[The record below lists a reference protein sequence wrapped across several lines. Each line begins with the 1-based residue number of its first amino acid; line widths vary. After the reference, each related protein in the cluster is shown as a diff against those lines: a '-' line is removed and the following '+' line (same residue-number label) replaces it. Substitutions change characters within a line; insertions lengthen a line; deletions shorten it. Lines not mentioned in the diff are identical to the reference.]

1 MNELQ
6 CRLRT
11 GFPCSEFRRTIPELD
26 CSEHT
31 LVLPM
36 KHRHLILGIVAWIA
50 IGVSAWMAVR
60 GTNATEQSSVVDVVG
75 GIRQWLAGATSER
88 IAWSD
93 TQIVLSPGDPLL
105 MRQADGTFRQVG
117 RVRNHYSHEPKE
129 AWTKQASVVFYN
141 AVAAECP
148 DGFVLEYHT
157 TPTALDWVV
166 RTMVPPERQ
175 QEIARLIA
183 DDWKSHREQ
192 VLTQLQPVL
201 EKSLAHAVTA
211 IEAELPAI
219 IQDHRNEF
227 GQLADRYQ
235 AEIIRKQIV
244 PLVRKEILPIVEEE
258 ITPVAS
264 ELGKELWDRVSLWS
278 FTWRYLYD
286 VSPLPQKN
294 AVKTEFDR
302 FLEQEVRPQL
312 ESRSDQFV
320 AITQRIISRV
330 SRNDRVRSV
339 IRENLRKVASDPE
352 LQAIIWSVVQESI
365 VQNDYLKTSLQDYW
379 KSAEVQ
385 NALQVANVRFEP
397 TARAIGDAIFGSRE
411 IGITPEF
418 SRVLRSQILLKDRRW
433 LVVVPLGTDG
443 LKLREDSR
451 HAMNDLQIFVAR
463 ESMEFPIEFEGT
475 AQSPLTPT
483 APEISSVP
491 ELVKP

>member
-1 MNELQ
+1 
-6 CRLRT
+6 
-11 GFPCSEFRRTIPELD
+11 
-26 CSEHT
+26 
-31 LVLPM
+31 M
-36 KHRHLILGIVAWIA
+36 KHRHLILGTVAWIA

-60 GTNATEQSSVVDVVG
+60 GTDAKEQNSVADVVG
-75 GIRQWLAGATSER
+75 GIGQWLAGGTSER
-88 IAWSD
+88 IAWSE

-117 RVRNHYSHEPKE
+117 RVRNHFSREPKE

-141 AVAAECP
+141 TVAAECP
-148 DGFVLEYHT
+148 DGFMLEYHT

-166 RTMVPPERQ
+166 RTMVPPQRQ
-175 QEIARLIA
+175 QQIARLIA
-183 DDWKSHREQ
+183 DDWESHRED

-211 IEAELPAI
+211 IEAEIPAV

-264 ELGKELWDRVSLWS
+264 ELGRELWDRVSLWS

-286 VSPLPQKN
+286 VSPLPAKN
-294 AVKTEFDR
+294 AVKSEFER
-302 FLEQEVRPQL
+302 FLDQEVRPQL
-312 ESRSDQFV
+312 EARSDQFV
-320 AITQRIISRV
+320 TITQRIISRV

-339 IRENLRKVASDPE
+339 IRENLRKVSSDPE

-365 VQNDYLKTSLQDYW
+365 AQSDHLKTSLLDYW

-411 IGITPEF
+411 KGVTPEF
-418 SRVLRSQILLKDRRW
+418 ARVLRSQILLKDRRW
-433 LVVVPLGTDG
+433 LVVVPIRTAE
-443 LKLREDSR
+443 LKLRDVSS
-451 HAMNDLQIFVAR
+451 HSQHDLQIFIAK

-483 APEISSVP
+483 APEISAAP
-491 ELVKP
+491 ALVKP

>member
-1 MNELQ
+1 
-6 CRLRT
+6 
-11 GFPCSEFRRTIPELD
+11 
-26 CSEHT
+26 
-31 LVLPM
+31 M
-36 KHRHLILGIVAWIA
+36 KHRQLILGIVAWIA
-50 IGVSAWMAVR
+50 IGVSTWMVVR
-60 GTNATEQSSVVDVVG
+60 GMDAKEQSSVADVVC
-75 GIRQWLAGATSER
+75 GIGQWVAGEKSER
-88 IAWSD
+88 IARSD
-93 TQIVLSPGDPLL
+93 SWIVLSAGDPLL

-117 RVRNHYSHEPKE
+117 RVRNHFSHEPKE

-141 AVAAECP
+141 TVAEECP

-166 RTMVPPERQ
+166 RTMVSPERQ

-183 DDWKSHREQ
+183 DDWKSHREE

-201 EKSLAHAVTA
+201 EKSLAYAVSA
-211 IEAELPAI
+211 IEAEIPAI

-258 ITPVAS
+258 ITSVAS
-264 ELGKELWDRVSLWS
+264 ELGLELWDRVSLWS

-286 VSPLPQKN
+286 VSPLPEKN

-312 ESRSDQFV
+312 EARSDQFV
-320 AITQRIISRV
+320 TITQRIISRV

-339 IRENLRKVASDPE
+339 IRENLRKVSSDPE
-352 LQAIIWSVVQESI
+352 LQALIWSVVQESI
-365 VQNDYLKTSLQDYW
+365 SQNENLKTSLQDYW

-397 TARAIGDAIFGSRE
+397 TARAIGDAIFGNRE
-411 IGITPEF
+411 HGVTPEF

-433 LVVVPLGTDG
+433 LVVVPLGTG
-443 LKLREDSR
+443 HLKPGENSSHSKD
-451 HAMNDLQIFVAR
+451 DLPIFIAK
-463 ESMEFPIEFEGT
+463 ESMEFPIEFQGT
-475 AQSPLTPT
+475 AQSPLTLT
-483 APEISSVP
+483 APETLSAP
-491 ELVKP
+491 QRVKP

>member
-1 MNELQ
+1 M
-6 CRLRT
+6 
-11 GFPCSEFRRTIPELD
+11 
-26 CSEHT
+26 
-31 LVLPM
+31 VLPM
-36 KHRHLILGIVAWIA
+36 KYRHLIFGTIAWIA

-60 GTNATEQSSVVDVVG
+60 GTDAKEQSSIADVVG
-75 GIRQWLAGATSER
+75 GIGQWVAGAASER
-88 IAWSD
+88 IAWSE
-93 TQIVLSPGDPLL
+93 TPIVLSPGDPLL
-105 MRQADGTFRQVG
+105 MRQADGSFRQVG
-117 RVRNHYSHEPKE
+117 RVRNHFSHEPKE
-129 AWTKQASVVFYN
+129 AWTKQATVVFYN
-141 AVAAECP
+141 TVAAECP

-183 DDWKSHREQ
+183 DDWKSHREE
-192 VLTQLQPVL
+192 VLNQLQPVL

-211 IEAELPAI
+211 IEAEIPAI
-219 IQDHRNEF
+219 IQGHRNEF

-286 VSPLPQKN
+286 VSPLPEKN
-294 AVKTEFDR
+294 AVKTEFER

-312 ESRSDQFV
+312 EARSDQFV
-320 AITQRIISRV
+320 TITQRIISRV

-339 IRENLRKVASDPE
+339 IRENLRKVSSDPE

-365 VQNDYLKTSLQDYW
+365 AQNDYLKTSLRDYW

-411 IGITPEF
+411 KGVTPEF

-433 LVVVPLGTDG
+433 LVVVPLGTRDIEPG
-443 LKLREDSR
+443 ENSSHSR
-451 HAMNDLQIFVAR
+451 GDLTILIAK
-463 ESMEFPIEFEGT
+463 ESMAFPIEFEGT

-483 APEISSVP
+483 VPEIPSAP

>member
-1 MNELQ
+1 M
-6 CRLRT
+6 RY
-11 GFPCSEFRRTIPELD
+11 
-26 CSEHT
+26 
-31 LVLPM
+31 
-36 KHRHLILGIVAWIA
+36 RHLILGTVAWGA
-50 IGVSAWMAVR
+50 IGVSALMAVR
-60 GTNATEQSSVVDVVG
+60 GMDAKDQSTVTDVVG
-75 GIRQWLAGATSER
+75 GMGQWVAGAKSER
-88 IAWSD
+88 IAWSAVE
-93 TQIVLSPGDPLL
+93 IVLSPGDPLL

-117 RVRNHYSHEPKE
+117 RVRNHFSREPKE

-141 AVAAECP
+141 TVEAECP
-148 DGFVLEYHT
+148 DGFALEYHT

-166 RTMVPPERQ
+166 RTMVPPQRQ

-183 DDWKSHREQ
+183 DDWKSHREE

-211 IEAELPAI
+211 IEAEIPAI

-235 AEIIRKQIV
+235 AEIIQKQIV
-244 PLVRKEILPIVEEE
+244 PLVRKEILPIVEDE

-264 ELGKELWDRVSLWS
+264 ELGRDLWDRISLWS

-286 VSPLPQKN
+286 VSPLPEKN
-294 AVKTEFDR
+294 AVKTEFER

-320 AITQRIISRV
+320 TITQRIISQV

-339 IRENLRKVASDPE
+339 IRDNLRKVSSDPE

-365 VQNDYLKTSLQDYW
+365 AQNNYLKTSLQDYW

-385 NALQVANVRFEP
+385 NALQVANIRLEP

-411 IGITPEF
+411 KGVTPEF

-433 LVVVPLGTDG
+433 LVVVPLGTAGRRPDG
-443 LKLREDSR
+443 DSR
-451 HAMNDLQIFVAR
+451 HSRDDLQIIIGQ

-475 AQSPLTPT
+475 AQSPLTLT
-483 APEISSVP
+483 APETLSAP
-491 ELVKP
+491 ERVKP

>member
-1 MNELQ
+1 MSFAVRFRNWD
-6 CRLRT
+6 R
-11 GFPCSEFRRTIPELD
+11 SEY
-26 CSEHT
+26 T

-36 KHRHLILGIVAWIA
+36 KYRHLILGIVAWIA
-50 IGVSAWMAVR
+50 IGVFAWMAVR
-60 GTNATEQSSVVDVVG
+60 GTDAKEQSTVADVVG
-75 GIRQWLAGATSER
+75 GIGRWVAGATSER
-88 IAWSD
+88 IAWSE

-117 RVRNHYSHEPKE
+117 RVRNHFSHELKE

-141 AVAAECP
+141 TVSAEYP

-166 RTMVPPERQ
+166 RTMVPPGRQ

-183 DDWKSHREQ
+183 DDWKSHREV
-192 VLTQLQPVL
+192 VLLQLQPVL
-201 EKSLAHAVTA
+201 EKSLAHAVAA
-211 IEAELPAI
+211 IEAEIPAI

-286 VSPLPQKN
+286 VSPLPEKN
-294 AVKTEFDR
+294 AVKTEFER
-302 FLEQEVRPQL
+302 FLDQEVRPQL

-320 AITQRIISRV
+320 TITQRIISRV

-339 IRENLRKVASDPE
+339 IRENLRKVSSDPE

-365 VQNDYLKTSLQDYW
+365 AQNDHLKTSLQDYW

-397 TARAIGDAIFGSRE
+397 TARAIGDAIFGNRE
-411 IGITPEF
+411 KGITPEF

-433 LVVVPLGTDG
+433 LVVIPLGTDG
-443 LKLREDSR
+443 LKLREDSS
-451 HAMNDLQIFVAR
+451 HSKNDLQIFIAQ

-475 AQSPLTPT
+475 AQSPLTPMP
-483 APEISSVP
+483 PEISSVP